1 MKGISRRNKTSAIS
15 LTEESLISIEIAHR
29 GAISETYFSA
39 QANIPFTTLPS
50 KFARRLVAPRMVA
63 GELLVVDAEQAQHR
77 RLQIVDMDRIFCRL
91 VTELVARAVDDCVF
105 KFLPIITIPKITV
118 PRVWK
123 CIHRSPRII
132 SISWARSSDRK
143 GWCRSGR
150 LHITSILA
158 PPSRHRPSWASF
170 ISGQNACVI
179 GVNLLLLP

>member
-132 SISWARSSDRK
+132 SNSSARRVDCN
-143 GWCRSGR
+143 GWCSLGR
-150 LHITSILA
+150 LHLTRSA
-158 PPSRHRPSWASF
+158 AVSRHRPCWASF
-170 ISGQNACVI
+170 ISGQNASVI